1 MVLPIGRFMCDL
13 HAGQIHGRYERVAGL
28 IFPDLSGVGISKCDR
43 GVWGENPPTSEA
55 QFLITAIGYNS
66 DIREGSVPEMVRTLL
81 GRNGWM
87 IDQKK

>member
-43 GVWGENPPTSEA
+43 GVWGENPPTSEG
-55 QFLITAIGYNS
+55 QFL
-66 DIREGSVPEMVRTLL
+66 IREGSVPEMVRTLF